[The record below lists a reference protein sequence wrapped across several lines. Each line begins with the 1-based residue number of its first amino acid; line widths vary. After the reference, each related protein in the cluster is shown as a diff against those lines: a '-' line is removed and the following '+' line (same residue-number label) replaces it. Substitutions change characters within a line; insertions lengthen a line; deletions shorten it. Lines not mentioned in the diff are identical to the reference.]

1 MPPRA
6 RAWLARE
13 VPSRPG
19 AAMAGLLFLAGA
31 AISLATGGVLP
42 AAIFGA
48 GAAFIL
54 VAYLATYGGARLRR
68 GDEERL
74 G

>member
-1 MPPRA
+1 
-6 RAWLARE
+6 
-13 VPSRPG
+13 
-19 AAMAGLLFLAGA
+19 MAGLLFLVGA
-31 AISLATGGVLP
+31 AISLATGGILP

-54 VAYLATYGGARLRR
+54 VAYLATYGGSRLPR